1 VVASRESI
9 TNLKHKLQK
18 QKDITLVDRQLK
30 HQLEHD
36 KLIQRQLSITAVSAA
51 VAAAKKVTG
60 RHHASVYIKTDK
72 EQRAARKQHKQ
83 EQKQHDHDRRA
94 HVTGKALQL
103 LSLPDEGAAK
113 GEEEEEEEEGGG
125 EEGEDEIERGSE
137 INSPR
142 DLLFVWIIHPTL
154 AAKMCWDVF
163 VALLIVYSVI
173 FIPYR
178 ICFEQDSVG
187 AAAVYVV
194 EWCDWWCAFV
204 LLYFC
209 IVVLLE
215 FCTSGVL
222 YFCTF
227 VER

>member
-1 VVASRESI
+1 M
-9 TNLKHKLQK
+9 
-18 QKDITLVDRQLK
+18 DRQLK

-36 KLIQRQLSITAVSAA
+36 KMIHRQLSISSVSAA
-51 VAAAKKVTG
+51 AAAAKLATG
-60 RHHASVYIKTDK
+60 RNHASVYIKTDK
-72 EQRAARKQHKQ
+72 EQRAARKQQEQ
-83 EQKQHDHDRRA
+83 EQKQHDHDMLA
-94 HVTGKALQL
+94 SVTGKASKL
-103 LSLPDEGAAK
+103 LSLPGEREEE
-113 GEEEEEEEEGGG
+113 EEEEEEEEG
-125 EEGEDEIERGSE
+125 DAVERGPE

-194 EWCDWWCAFV
+194 EWWCGCGSVVVHFWV
-204 LLYFC
+204 
-209 IVVLLE
+209 VVLLDC
-215 FCTSGVL
+215 CTAGSMG
-222 YFCTF
+222 
-227 VER
+227 